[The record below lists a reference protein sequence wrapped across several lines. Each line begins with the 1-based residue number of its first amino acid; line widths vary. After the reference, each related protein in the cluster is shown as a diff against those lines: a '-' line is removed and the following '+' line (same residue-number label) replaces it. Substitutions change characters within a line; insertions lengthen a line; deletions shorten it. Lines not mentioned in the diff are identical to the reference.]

1 MRFVVSNVTTWP
13 AARIATAIRARE
25 ISCEE
30 IVRAYL
36 ARIEEVNPKLNA
48 VVQLWL
54 ERALVEVRNGDK
66 AIAAMNSQALC
77 TGFQSLSKI
86 TLIPRASSA
95 PAERLAGDN
104 GRKGKSFCKG
114 KAGCASDGSKPQLS

>member
-1 MRFVVSNVTTWP
+1 MRYVLSNVTTWP

-48 VVQLWL
+48 VVQLCL
-54 ERALVEVRNGDK
+54 ERALTEARNDEK
-66 AIAAMNSQALC
+66 TIARNELVGPSA
-77 TGFQSLSKI
+77 
-86 TLIPRASSA
+86 RSSNHHQGQ
-95 PAERLAGDN
+95 P
-104 GRKGKSFCKG
+104 
-114 KAGCASDGSKPQLS
+114 